1 MLWFFIALMIVI
13 ALVIILLPLVRTAKD
28 QAENRREQNIQI
40 AQEQLIK
47 LKEDKQQGII
57 SDRDYNLARSDL
69 EKTLHSD
76 LTAQVSEVSV
86 DSGTDYTM
94 SSILVVLVPITVIAL
109 YYSLGSSSIIA
120 VQQSNELNTSV
131 SVERDKNGTVGDISS
146 MFEGLKQ
153 RLEQNP
159 DDVQGWMM
167 IGLTHMYYEQYEQAL
182 AAYKKADALLP
193 GDSDIQ
199 QALDRALKAQTAITE
214 PSSSTDVIEKKML
227 APSGETIDVGAMVM
241 RLRAKLEANPDN
253 IQGWMMLGRSYTNLG
268 HHADAVDA
276 YQHALVLMP
285 NDPDINSL
293 LESAKALAK

>member
-285 NDPDINSL
+285 NDPEINSL

>member
-69 EKTLHSD
+69 EKTLYSD

-285 NDPDINSL
+285 NDPEINSL